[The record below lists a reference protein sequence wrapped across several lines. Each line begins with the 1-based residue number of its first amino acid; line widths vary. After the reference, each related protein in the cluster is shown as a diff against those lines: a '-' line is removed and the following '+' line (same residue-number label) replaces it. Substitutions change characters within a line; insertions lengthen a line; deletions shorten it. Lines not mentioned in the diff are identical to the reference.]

1 MPEAKLYRFD
11 ALEAD
16 PETIEVPAELF
27 AAPVNEDLLHRAVRV
42 YLMNQR
48 QGTAA
53 TRTRGEVAGG
63 GRKPWR
69 QKGTGR
75 ARHGSTRS
83 PIWRTGG
90 VTFGP
95 RPFKVRLKL
104 PKRMRRRAFVSA
116 LSARYAEGTVRL
128 IDRIGFAEP
137 RTKDGIALLAKL
149 SFPRK
154 VLILVGEEECGVPLM
169 RSFSNIPGVTCARAR
184 AANTYEVL
192 LHDALLI
199 TTSALEELK
208 RRLGDG
214 G

>member
-1 MPEAKLYRFD
+1 MPEVKLYRFD
-11 ALEAD
+11 ALDAE
-16 PETIEVPAELF
+16 PETIEVPVEIF
-27 AAPVNEDLLHRAVRV
+27 GAPVNHDLLHRAVRV

-53 TRTRGEVAGG
+53 TRTRGEVSGG

-83 PIWRTGG
+83 PIWRSGG

-104 PKRMRRRAFVSA
+104 PKRMRRQAFVSA
-116 LSARYAEGTVRL
+116 LSARCAEDTVRL
-128 IDRIGFAEP
+128 IDRIGFTKP
-137 RTKDGIALLAKL
+137 RTKDGIALLGKVDL
-149 SFPRK
+149 SGK
-154 VLILVGEEECGVPLM
+154 VLILVGEDECGAPVL

-192 LHDALLI
+192 LHDALLV
-199 TTSALEELK
+199 TTSAMEELK